1 MDQDNQKNLLL
12 AIVLSVGVLLMWQ
25 MYYAGPKLKE
35 EQERRQRTQ
44 QEQTQPKEQP
54 GAPKIGP
61 QAAPGTIPQPQPGAA
76 VAPSAAPPV
85 APAPTREAALQA
97 SPRHRVETP
106 SLRGSIAL
114 KGGRIDDLVLVK
126 YHETVD
132 PKSDNVVLFSPS
144 GAPHPYYAE
153 YGWVAGAGVA
163 QAMPG
168 PDTVWQAEK
177 EAALT
182 PSSPVTLKWDNGQ
195 GLVFRRTI
203 AVDANYLFTVTDEV
217 ENKSAGDVTLYPY
230 ALISRH
236 GMPKTEGFY
245 ILHEGLIGVL
255 GDKGLQEL
263 GYSEVLKENG
273 SKTFKQTTG
282 GWLGITDKYWA
293 AALIP
298 DHKAVYDAK
307 LGGSKVG
314 SKEFFQTDYLQ
325 AAVSIPSG
333 SKNSATGSLFAG
345 AKQMTLIEEYREKL
359 PAKQFDLLIDWGWFY
374 FITKPLFK
382 LLHWLSLML
391 GNYGLAILATTVL
404 VKAAFFPLAN
414 KSYELM
420 AKMKKLQ
427 PEMEKIRDR
436 FKDDR
441 VKQQQELMALYKNEK
456 INPAS
461 GCLPIVLQIP
471 VFFALYKVLFITID
485 MRHAPFFGW
494 IKDLSAPDPTSIFNL
509 FGLLPYQVPEM
520 LHVGVWPLIMGVT
533 MWVQMQLNP
542 QQPDPMQQR
551 IFNWMPVIFTFM
563 LASFPSGLVI
573 YWAWN
578 NVLSLIQQYAI
589 MRKNN
594 TEVHLWKN
602 LGVDKWQAR
611 MASAKGV
618 GIGKM
623 VDVSKVKGRLAGAS
637 STLQQSLGKALKRDQ
652 KADAGQ
658 SKATHGDGA
667 GSSTGS
673 MTREQ
678 ALRTLGLRSDATEGE
693 IDAALA
699 KQSTHRQSGLN
710 GSDHAIAAKIDAAR
724 DILRGKEGS

>member
-1 MDQDNQKNLLL
+1 MQQDKDHQKNLLL
-12 AIVLSVGVLLMWQ
+12 AIVLSVAVLLGWQ
-25 MYYAGPKLKE
+25 MFYAGPKLKE
-35 EQERRQRTQ
+35 EQERRQRIQ
-44 QEQTQPKEQP
+44 QEQTQVKEPP
-54 GAPKIGP
+54 GAPKTGP
-61 QAAPGTIPQPQPGAA
+61 VAAPGAAPQPSATTPSS
-76 VAPSAAPPV
+76 APA
-85 APAPTREAALQA
+85 APAPTREAALA
-97 SPRHRVETP
+97 GSPRLAVETP
-106 SLRGSIAL
+106 SLKGSIAL
-114 KGGRIDDLVLVK
+114 RGGRIDDLVLVR

-132 PKSDNVVLFSPS
+132 PKSPNVVLFSPS

-153 YGWVAGAGVA
+153 YGWSAGGGST
-163 QAMPG
+163 QPMPNA
-168 PDTVWQAEK
+168 DTLWKPEK
-177 EAALT
+177 EGPLT
-182 PSSPVTLKWDNGQ
+182 PAAPATLVWDNGQ

-203 AVDANYLFTVTDEV
+203 AVDDNYLFTVTDAV
-217 ENKSAGDVTLYPY
+217 ENKTGAPVVLHPY
-230 ALISRH
+230 GLISRH
-236 GMPKTEGFY
+236 GMPKVEGYY

-263 GYSEVLKENG
+263 TYADVLKEG
-273 SKTFKQTTG
+273 GTKPFKQIKG

-298 DHKAVYDAK
+298 DQQVSYNAT
-307 LGGSKVG
+307 LGGVKDAG
-314 SKEFFQTDYLQ
+314 RERFQTDYLQ
-325 AAVSIPSG
+325 DGITVPGGGTAAAASH
-333 SKNSATGSLFAG
+333 LFAG
-345 AKQMTLIEEYREKL
+345 AKQMSLIEAYREK
-359 PAKQFDLLIDWGWFY
+359 PGAKQFDLLIDWGWFY

-382 LLHWLSLML
+382 LLHWLSQVL

-414 KSYELM
+414 KSYESM

-436 FKDDR
+436 YKDDR

-456 INPAS
+456 INPMS

-471 VFFALYKVLFITID
+471 VFFALYKVLFVTID

-494 IKDLSAPDPTSIFNL
+494 IRDLSAPDPTSLFNL
-509 FGLLPYQVPEM
+509 FGLLPYHVPDM
-520 LHVGVWPLIMGVT
+520 LHVGVWPMIMGVT

-542 QQPDPMQQR
+542 QQPDPVQQK

-594 TEVHLWKN
+594 TEIHLWKN
-602 LGVDKWQAR
+602 LGADKWKAR
-611 MASAKGV
+611 MQAAKGLDVGKLKERVASAS
-618 GIGKM
+618 GK
-623 VDVSKVKGRLAGAS
+623 LP
-637 STLQQSLGKALKRDQ
+637 QSVGKALKRGGGAAVGPAANDT
-652 KADAGQ
+652 KAA
-658 SKATHGDGA
+658 SDGRSGA
-667 GSSTGS
+667 SAEERTP

-678 ALRTLGLRSDATEGE
+678 ALEALGLAAGASDRE

-699 KQSTHRQSGLN
+699 KASKGRPSGMN
-710 GSDHAIAAKIDAAR
+710 GSDHAIAARLDAAR
-724 DILRGKEGS
+724 EILRGKEGT

>member
-25 MYYAGPKLKE
+25 MFYANPKLKE
-35 EQERRQRTQ
+35 DQERRQRIQ
-44 QEQTQPKEQP
+44 QEQAQPKEQP
-54 GAPKIGP
+54 GAPKAVP
-61 QAAPGTIPQPQPGAA
+61 QAVPGAPPQPGTA
-76 VAPSAAPPV
+76 AAPTVTAP
-85 APAPTREAALQA
+85 AIPAPTREAALQA
-97 SPRHRVETP
+97 SARHRVDTP
-106 SLRGSIAL
+106 SLKGSIAL
-114 KGGRIDDLVLVK
+114 KGARIDDLVLVK

-132 PKSDNVVLFSPS
+132 PKSANVELFSPS

-153 YGWVAGAGVA
+153 FGWVAGTGVT

-168 PDTVWQAEK
+168 PDTLWRAEK
-177 EAALT
+177 DVALT
-182 PSSPVTLKWDNGQ
+182 PSTPVTLVWDNGQ
-195 GLVFRRTI
+195 GLVFRRII
-203 AVDANYLFTVTDEV
+203 AVDDNYLFTVTDEV
-217 ENKSAGDVTLYPY
+217 ENKSAGEVILHPY

-245 ILHEGLIGVL
+245 ILHEGPIGEL
-255 GDKGLQEL
+255 GKAGLQGSSWSNGF
-263 GYSEVLKENG
+263 GYADLLKAGG
-273 SKTFKQTTG
+273 SRTYKETG
-282 GWLGITDKYWA
+282 GWLGFTDKYWA
-293 AALIP
+293 AALVP
-298 DHKAVYDAK
+298 DQKTAYDARFSGTK
-307 LGGSKVG
+307 GTREHFQADLLMAGVAVPPGGR
-314 SKEFFQTDYLQ
+314 
-325 AAVSIPSG
+325 VSSV
-333 SKNSATGSLFAG
+333 SNLFAG
-345 AKQMTLIEEYREKL
+345 AKQTTVIDAYQEKL
-359 PAKQFDLLIDWGWFY
+359 GAKNFDLLIDWGWFY

-382 LLHWLSLML
+382 LLHWLSQVL

-414 KSYELM
+414 KSYESM

-485 MRHAPFFGW
+485 MRQAPFFGW
-494 IKDLSAPDPTSIFNL
+494 IKDLSAPDPTSLFNL

-520 LHVGVWPLIMGVT
+520 LHVGVWPLIMGMT

-542 QQPDPMQQR
+542 QQPDPVQQK

-578 NVLSLIQQYAI
+578 NVLSLLQQYTI

-594 TEVHLWKN
+594 TEIHLWKN
-602 LGVDKWQAR
+602 LGADKWRAR
-611 MASAKGV
+611 LAAAKGV
-618 GIGKM
+618 DVGKAVDVGKM
-623 VDVSKVKGRLAGAS
+623 KERFAGAS
-637 STLQQSLGKALKRDQ
+637 SSVQRSLGKVLKRGPRAEDGPT
-652 KADAGQ
+652 KAAQ
-658 SKATHGDGA
+658 GD
-667 GSSTGS
+667 GS

-678 ALRTLGLRSDATEGE
+678 ALSTLGLHSDASERE

-699 KQSTHRQSGLN
+699 KQSKQQRTDLN

-724 DILRGKEGS
+724 EILRGRERS